1 MNILSKECH
10 AHQPFSYEMTFVALG
25 FMFGVVSPK
34 MQYSSAANVSRCNI
48 SLSSCWY
55 NVAGMY
61 AAVRIKKQVKAI
73 VLIVTATQITRSI
86 NIVFLAIII
95 ISPLQTENN
104 LPNLKLALNPL

>member
-1 MNILSKECH
+1 M
-10 AHQPFSYEMTFVALG
+10 LG
-25 FMFGVVSPK
+25 
-34 MQYSSAANVSRCNI
+34 
-48 SLSSCWY
+48 Y

-95 ISPLQTENN
+95 SPLQTENN